1 MADDLE
7 DLDEAVRH
15 HDPDRWLAT
24 RFISDARARADVIA
38 LYAFN
43 HEITRVPGAVSDP
56 MMGEI
61 RLTWW
66 AEALSEIYED
76 RTVRRHPVTLAL
88 VDAIRCHD
96 LPRAPFE
103 TLIEARYPEL
113 YKEPVDAEAAEVSLM
128 TLAARVLGAPPSPA
142 FAVALQ
148 GRYDEANA
156 VLRGYPATGFPAVAH
171 MALRRHPSASVLGRR
186 LRITWAVLTGRL

>member
-7 DLDEAVRH
+7 NLDEAVRR

-24 RFISDARARADVIA
+24 RFISDLEARADVIA

-43 HEITRVPGAVSDP
+43 YEIARVVAAVSDP

-66 AEALSEIYED
+66 LEALAEIYEG

-88 VDAIRCHD
+88 AAAITRHD
-96 LPRAPFE
+96 LPREAFE
-103 TLIEARYPEL
+103 ALIEARYPEL
-113 YKEPVDAEAAEVSLM
+113 DGAALKVEAVEVPLM
-128 TLAARVLGAPPSPA
+128 VLVAKILGAPSSSA
-142 FAVALQ
+142 FAAAVQ
-148 GRYDEANA
+148 GRYAEANA
-156 VLRGYPATGFPAVAH
+156 TLRAYPAAGFPAIAH
-171 MALRRHPSASVLGRR
+171 VALRRHPSAGLLRRR
-186 LRITWAVLTGRL
+186 LAITWAVLTGRI